1 MEEEVAIQDVFKT
14 ASNAQKSLIWKYY
27 LIFAMKNVT
36 THCHHTK
43 CHYCNLLMDG
53 KVQFMQKHTVNCEKV
68 GHENK
73 AQLYCH

>member
-1 MEEEVAIQDVFKT
+1 MEEEVAIQDVLKT

-43 CHYCNLLMDG
+43 CHYCNVVMDG
-53 KVQFMQKHTVNCEKV
+53 MV
-68 GHENK
+68 
-73 AQLYCH
+73 